1 MPMPMRRG
9 SSRWKRR
16 RRASGSSALPPPGAR
31 RCATTP
37 DMDAFRRA
45 TSYVQ
50 ALWIVADSQEC
61 TMKLSTARVQQTLS
75 QLEEQTIFQ
84 DARAIPDD
92 NPAIPQL
99 NELFGDHTFFLDSDG
114 LHIVEPA

>member
-1 MPMPMRRG
+1 
-9 SSRWKRR
+9 
-16 RRASGSSALPPPGAR
+16 
-31 RCATTP
+31 
-37 DMDAFRRA
+37 
-45 TSYVQ
+45 
-50 ALWIVADSQEC
+50 
-61 TMKLSTARVQQTLS
+61 MKLSTARVQQTLS

-114 LHIVEPA
+114 LHIVEPAESQSQAAAPAAKVVKIASWKDRNRTALAPHKPQPTDVLVRLSPDESEEEA